1 MLRPFDPLGI
11 GPIRA
16 HLHEAIYQQGPFIIR
31 GPYRW
36 VRHPLYACIL
46 LMFWANPELTSDQLL
61 FNILWS
67 GWIIV
72 ATFLEERDLTRE
84 FGDVYL
90 QYKKTVPMLV
100 PWKLPHPMSD
110 KEGTV

>member
-1 MLRPFDPLGI
+1 MLKPFDPLGI

-16 HLHEAIYQQGPFIIR
+16 HLREAIYKQGPFIIR

-36 VRHPLYACIL
+36 VRHPLYACVL
-46 LMFWANPELTSDQLL
+46 LMFWANPELTTDQLL
-61 FNILWS
+61 FNVLWS
-67 GWIIV
+67 AWIII
-72 ATFLEERDLTRE
+72 ATYLEERDLTRE

-100 PWKLPHPMSD
+100 PWKLPYQ
-110 KEGTV
+110 